1 MSGDP
6 RNEPQ
11 RLLVVEDDTAVGPLI
26 VHYLEHAGYDV
37 FLAREA
43 EAAIA
48 AAREHE
54 YDLVISDLVLA
65 DGDGHEIVDAIRALQ
80 PRIKVLFMSGYG
92 TSHGLTPDD
101 ALLAKPFQ
109 ARQIIERVERLL
121 AT

>member
-65 DGDGHEIVDAIRALQ
+65 DGDGHEIVDAIRASS
-80 PRIKVLFMSGYG
+80 RASRSSSCRA
-92 TSHGLTPDD
+92 T
-101 ALLAKPFQ
+101 ALRTALRRTTRSSRSRFRQ
-109 ARQIIERVERLL
+109 GQIIERVERLL
-121 AT
+121 AA